1 MAKQSLYDERAS
13 DMVINCRSGGVIEG
27 IDQK

>member
-1 MAKQSLYDERAS
+1 MAKQILYDERAL
-13 DMVINCRSGGVIEG
+13 DMVINCRNGGVIEG